1 MNIPD
6 PRTSPFPQ
14 EFVTRLE
21 SILPVESWHACW
33 TAFRGCGQFGARV
46 NTLLANVDD
55 VWERLACLDVP
66 ATAVEWLPEAFVVS
80 SQYREQIV
88 GSDLVTM
95 GHVYVQNLS
104 SMLAVRVL
112 GAEPDEQVLDLA
124 AAPGGKTTQLA
135 AMMRNTGWLSA
146 VEPIRTRFYKLQSM
160 LRQYGVTIGHTYLT
174 DGRTVGNKTPDRF
187 DRVLLDAPCSGE
199 ARFRWD
205 EPKTYQYWSLRK
217 IREQSRKQKGLLRSA
232 LKATRPGGRILY
244 STCSFAPE
252 ENECVVHHLLARNS
266 AQVRVVPV
274 DLPINNWQP
283 GITRWLDKELHPDV
297 VHARRIL
304 PTDSMDAFFLCLLEK
319 L

>member
-1 MNIPD
+1 MK
-6 PRTSPFPQ
+6 SPFPQ
-14 EFVTRLE
+14 EFLQRLAT
-21 SILPVESWHACW
+21 ILPAESWNACW
-33 TAFRGCGQFGARV
+33 AAFRGSEQFGLRV
-46 NTLLANVDD
+46 NTLLTSIDD
-55 VWERLACLDVP
+55 VCNRLESMSIP
-66 ATAVEWLPEAFVVS
+66 ATTVHWLPEALMVPT
-80 SQYREQIV
+80 QYRDQIV
-88 GSDLVTM
+88 GCDFIAM

-104 SMLAVRVL
+104 SMLAVHVL

-135 AMMRNTGWLSA
+135 AMMQNTGWLSA
-146 VEPIRTRFYKLQSM
+146 VEPVRARFYKLQTV

-199 ARFRWD
+199 ARFRCD

-252 ENECVVHHLLARNS
+252 ENECVVNHLLAKNS
-266 AQVRVVPV
+266 GQVRVVAI
-274 DLPINNWQP
+274 DLPIQNWQP
-283 GITRWLDKELHPDV
+283 GITQWLDKELHPDV